1 MKDDVFDKIHE
12 VDLKERM
19 ETFYIDYAMSVIAA
33 RALPDVRDGLK
44 PVQRRVLYSM
54 IELNNGPDKPHRK
67 SARIVGDT
75 MGKYHPHGDSSIY
88 GALVNMAQDWTM
100 RYPLVDGHGNF
111 GSMDGDGAAAMRY
124 TEARLSKISMELLA
138 DIGKDTV
145 DFVPNFDD
153 TEKEPVV
160 LPSRY
165 PNLLVNGT
173 TGIAVGMATNIPPH
187 NLREVVNAIVKI
199 IDNKVLEDRDTSR
212 EEILEIVKAPDFPT
226 GGMILGTR
234 GCTEAYRTGRGK
246 ILVRA
251 VTDIETL
258 PNGKTQIIATQLPY
272 MVNKA
277 NLIVKIAELVKLK
290 KVDGITDIRDESNR
304 EGIRVVIELRKD
316 ANANVILNQLYKHT
330 QLQDTFGVIMLA
342 LVNQEP
348 KVMNLLDMLINYLK
362 HQEEVVTRR
371 TRYELHKA
379 EEREHI
385 LQGLLKALDYIDE
398 VISIIRSSS
407 STPVAK
413 ERLMERFELSDPQSQ
428 AIVDMRLRA
437 LTGLEREKLE
447 NEYNELEIRIKE
459 LRRIL
464 ADEKLLLGVIKN
476 EMVEI
481 SEKYGDDR
489 RTIISYDNTDI
500 TTEDMVPRENTVI
513 ALTNLGYI
521 KRMTVDNFKAQNRGG
536 KGIKGMQTIED
547 DFIEDLLMTTTHHY
561 LNFFTSLGRVYRLKA
576 YEIPEAGRTARGTAV
591 VNLLQLAPEE
601 KITAMIP
608 IQEYDKEKNLFMVT
622 KRGIVKKTSM
632 VEFSNIRKKGLA
644 AISLKDDDEL
654 IEVKTTDRNSEI
666 FLVTSHGMCIRFR
679 ETDVR
684 ATGRNSM
691 GVIGMNLIDDE
702 IIGMQLQSQG
712 DSLLI
717 VSENGLG
724 KRTYLN
730 EFTLQNRGGKGVKC
744 YKITERTGNVMGIKA
759 VEDEN
764 EIMMITTEGIII
776 QLRMQDISTMGR
788 ITSGVKMMDLEEGV
802 KVAKIAKVREKI
814 SNGEQEFDNV
824 DDAMLEIQEQ
834 DQTQL
839 QDQNLLQSRTPGRKR
854 RSWRRRWAEKKRNK
868 YLSKAYYMRYIQE

>member
-1 MKDDVFDKIHE
+1 MNDDIFDNNPEIDKIHE

-19 ETFYIDYAMSVIAA
+19 ETFYIDYAMSVIAS

-88 GALVNMAQDWTM
+88 GALVNMAQDWST

-138 DIGKDTV
+138 DINKDTV

-160 LPSRY
+160 LPGRY

-187 NLREVVNAIVKI
+187 NLREVVNAINRM
-199 IDNKVLEDRDTSR
+199 IDNRVNEDRDTSI
-212 EEILEIVKAPDFPT
+212 EEILEVVKAPDFPT
-226 GGMILGTR
+226 GGLILGTR
-234 GCTEAYRTGRGK
+234 GCEQAYRTGRGK
-246 ILVRA
+246 VVVRA
-251 VTDIETL
+251 ITNIETL
-258 PNGKTQIIATQLPY
+258 QNGKSQIVATELPY

-277 NLIVKIAELVKLK
+277 NLIIKIAELAKLK
-290 KVDGITDIRDESNR
+290 KIDGITEIRDESNR
-304 EGIRVVIELRKD
+304 EGIRVVIELRRD

-330 QLQDTFGVIMLA
+330 QLQNSYGVIMLA

-348 KVMNLLDMLINYLK
+348 KVMSLLDMLTYYLK
-362 HQEEVVTRR
+362 HQEDVVTRR
-371 TRYELHKA
+371 TKYELNKA
-379 EEREHI
+379 EERDHI
-385 LQGLLKALDYIDE
+385 LQGLLKALDFIDE
-398 VISIIRSSS
+398 VISIIRNS
-407 STPVAK
+407 PNAQAAK
-413 ERLMERFELSDPQSQ
+413 ERLMNRFELSDVQAQ

-447 NEYNELEIRIKE
+447 NEHEELQLRIAE
-459 LRRIL
+459 LKTIL
-464 ADEKLLLGVIKN
+464 ADEKLLLGVIKK
-476 EMVEI
+476 EITEI
-481 SEKYGDDR
+481 SDKHGDDR
-489 RTIISYDNTDI
+489 RTKIGYDEVDFSE
-500 TTEDMVPRENTVI
+500 EDMVPKENTVI
-513 ALTNLGYI
+513 ALTSLGYI
-521 KRMTVDNFKAQNRGG
+521 KRMTVDNFKSQNRGG

-576 YEIPEAGRTARGTAV
+576 YEIPEAGRTARGTAI
-591 VNLLQLAPEE
+591 VNLLQLVPGE

-608 IQEYDKEKNLFMVT
+608 IEDYVDGKNLFMVT
-622 KRGIVKKTSM
+622 KTGIVKKTSL
-632 VEFSNIRKKGLA
+632 VEFINVRKKGLA
-644 AISLKDDDEL
+644 AINLKEEDEL
-654 IEVKTTDRNSEI
+654 IEVKVTDKDSEI
-666 FLVTSHGMCIRFR
+666 LLVTRLGMCIRFK
-679 ETDVR
+679 EKDVR
-684 ATGRNSM
+684 ATSRSSM
-691 GVIGMNLIDDE
+691 GVIGMNLSDGDE
-702 IIGMQLQSQG
+702 VVGMQLQSQG

-730 EFTLQNRGGKGVKC
+730 EFTVQNRGGKGVKC
-744 YKITERTGNVMGIKA
+744 YKITEKTGNVVGVKA
-759 VEDEN
+759 VNDDN

-776 QLRMQDISTMGR
+776 QLRMQDISTLGR
-788 ITSGVKMMDLEEGV
+788 ITSGVKMMNLDEGI
-802 KVAKIAKVREKI
+802 KVAKIAKVREKVENFEEDADNKI
-814 SNGEQEFDNV
+814 SEAGMTSEEPDEEV
-824 DDAMLEIQEQ
+824 EI
-834 DQTQL
+834 
-839 QDQNLLQSRTPGRKR
+839 
-854 RSWRRRWAEKKRNK
+854 
-868 YLSKAYYMRYIQE
+868 